1 MLKDQRGLTLV
12 EYIIGAALILA
23 VVGTSL
29 WALTTAV
36 AQRLDEFRGQL

>member
-23 VVGTSL
+23 VVGASV
-29 WALTTAV
+29 WALTGAI
-36 AQRLDEFRGQL
+36 AGRLDEFRSQL

>member
-23 VVGTSL
+23 VVGSSV
-29 WALTTAV
+29 WALAG
-36 AQRLDEFRGQL
+36 AIAGRLDKFRSQL